1 MNLLLLDQFSDP
13 GGAQRC
19 LLDLLPAVRAMGWKA
34 LVGLPGDGE
43 LFARVGELG
52 IETAHI
58 TCGPRENAAR
68 FAART
73 PELARQIDTL
83 AQQIR
88 ADAVYVN
95 GPRLLP
101 GVALGRPRVPVVFH
115 SHSLVPAGVMRRV
128 AGACLRRLEARVIG
142 SCRFVAEQWR
152 GFVPPE
158 RVRVIY
164 NGVTGPER
172 VGRRPRVPRIGC
184 VGRIAPEK
192 GQLAFIA
199 AARRIHGVLQGC
211 RFVIYG
217 AALFR
222 SPEAAAYEA
231 EVRAAAEG
239 LPVEF
244 AGWSDDVY
252 GALAELDVLLVP
264 SAAQEA
270 TTRVIMEAF
279 AAGVPAIA
287 FASGGIG
294 EVITPGHDGFLVNS
308 VEEMAARAIEVVRRP
323 DCGLAER
330 ARETWR
336 TRFGLERYRC
346 EVIATLQEISS

>member
-19 LLDLLPAVRAMGWKA
+19 LLELLPAIRARGWKA
-34 LVGLPGDGE
+34 VVGLPGDGE
-43 LFARVGELG
+43 LFARVRELG
-52 IETAHI
+52 FETARI
-58 TCGPRENAAR
+58 TCGSRANAAR
-68 FAART
+68 FAAGT
-73 PELARQIDTL
+73 PELARQIRTL
-83 AQQIR
+83 AQEIR

-101 GVALGRPRVPVVFH
+101 GAALGRPRVPVIFH
-115 SHSLVPAGVMRRV
+115 SHSMVPEGVMRHV

-142 SCRFVAEQWR
+142 SCRFVADQWR
-152 GFVPPE
+152 RFVPPE

-164 NGVTGPER
+164 NGVTGPDS
-172 VGRRPRVPRIGC
+172 VAPRPRVPRMGC

-199 AARRIHGVLQGC
+199 AARRIHGEMEEC
-211 RFVIYG
+211 RFVIHG
-217 AALFR
+217 TALFG
-222 SPEAAAYEA
+222 SPEAEAYEA

-244 AGWSDDVY
+244 AGWSHDVY

-270 TTRVIMEAF
+270 TTRVILEAF
-279 AAGVPAIA
+279 AAGVPVIA

-308 VEEMAARAIEVVRRP
+308 VEEMAARSIEVVRRP

-336 TRFGLERYRC
+336 TRFALERYQC
-346 EVIATLQEISS
+346 EVITALQEISS